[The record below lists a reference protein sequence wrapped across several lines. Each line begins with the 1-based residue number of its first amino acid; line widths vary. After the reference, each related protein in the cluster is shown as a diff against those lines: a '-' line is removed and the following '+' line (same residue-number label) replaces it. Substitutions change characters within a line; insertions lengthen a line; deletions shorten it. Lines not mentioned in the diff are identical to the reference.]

1 MRVRHPIRKALA
13 AVLFFVVG
21 CSSVGSELRAGQ
33 LACGCRAGE
42 CRCTR
47 SVKPSSWQVIES
59 RSFRVHHVGQLAV
72 AERLSPL
79 CEKSRQ
85 SLQERW
91 LGDAAKEFWSPKC
104 DLFLYPSGAE
114 FQRLTRFPADTWGF
128 ADLEIGQGKV
138 WLRRLHLRTDD
149 PQRLDKTLVH
159 ELTHVVLAD
168 YFAEH
173 QIPRWADEGIAV
185 LSEPADRQNELR
197 DWLTQEATQNR
208 LFSLKELAS
217 QKQIPRDKRLG
228 DLFYAQSSAL
238 IEFLLTKQ
246 KLTGSQVLRFV
257 AESEARG
264 LDATLRR
271 WFPEVTLS
279 GWESDWRRWLTTPR
293 AVVQIAEDEL
303 RRVGGTERSAV
314 LAD

>member
-1 MRVRHPIRKALA
+1 MQHPIRKALFA
-13 AVLFFVVG
+13 SLIVVVG
-21 CSSVGSELRAGQ
+21 FSSVGSELRADQ
-33 LACGCRAGE
+33 LPCGCRAGQ

-47 SVKPSSWQVIES
+47 SVKPHSWQVIES

-91 LGDAAKEFWSPKC
+91 LGDAAKESWSPKC

-128 ADLEIGQGKV
+128 ADLEIGQGQV
-138 WLRRLHLRTDD
+138 WMRRLHLRSDD
-149 PQRLDKTLVH
+149 PQKLDKTLVH

-185 LSEPADRQNELR
+185 LSEPIERRNELR
-197 DWLTQEATQNR
+197 DWLTKEATQNR
-208 LFSLKELAS
+208 LFSWKELAS

-238 IEFLLTKQ
+238 IEFLLAKQ
-246 KLTGSQVLRFV
+246 QLTGSQVLRLV

-264 LDATLRR
+264 LDATLKR
-271 WFPEVTLS
+271 WFPEVTRNGL
-279 GWESDWRRWLTTPR
+279 ESDWRRWLTVPR
-293 AVVQIAEDEL
+293 AEVQVADDEL
-303 RRVGGTERSAV
+303 RKVGGVERSV
-314 LAD
+314 LLLAD